1 MTSFSPS
8 LSPSSV
14 IHPSTDDRP
23 FTSHSGG
30 GEAKNCTKLVR
41 VLQNGSFFLL
51 LPAASGAFLHKSAI
65 HPFHHHLL
73 QKLPSHTNT
82 CKKAPRRGV
91 VVVENPEEICCGFA
105 ICTALSCLRYLLAC
119 LPLQSR
125 HRFCMKSGAC
135 EWMAGWRRRR
145 RRI

>member
-8 LSPSSV
+8 LCPSSV

-51 LPAASGAFLHKSAI
+51 LPAASGAFLHKSAL

-82 CKKAPRRGV
+82 CKKALKTTRRRLRESRGD
-91 VVVENPEEICCGFA
+91 
-105 ICTALSCLRYLLAC
+105 LLWLRYLYRFIMFTVPGYLLAPSEPPQI
-119 LPLQSR
+119 LYGERSL
-125 HRFCMKSGAC
+125 
-135 EWMAGWRRRR
+135 
-145 RRI
+145 